1 MTDEQTRNKV
11 WLKLGSPAHSAL
23 KEVAWKAKLLKDVQL
38 LADFVQTGG
47 LEVFHGTMAKKYIP
61 KSQHYSYN
69 GMKSRTQ
76 LAIIDHNANAGRAI
90 ATTEAG
96 EARYKCVFPKLQKQ
110 WVAKPIFENKS
121 YQFVEDLMNDT
132 ILHKNGE
139 LNAPPLERP
148 VLPQNIAATPRG
160 NKEDIIAKHVSRFV

>member
-1 MTDEQTRNKV
+1 M
-11 WLKLGSPAHSAL
+11 
-23 KEVAWKAKLLKDVQL
+23 QL

-90 ATTEAG
+90 IAIIATTEAG

-121 YQFVEDLMNDT
+121 YQF
-132 ILHKNGE
+132 
-139 LNAPPLERP
+139 ERYNFT
-148 VLPQNIAATPRG
+148 Q
-160 NKEDIIAKHVSRFV
+160 KW

>member
-1 MTDEQTRNKV
+1 MAETGKPSSQCIEGSCLKGQTPERCAASCRFCPN
-11 WLKLGSPAHSAL
+11 WWIRSFPWDYG
-23 KEVAWKAKLLKDVQL
+23 KEVHPQITALLIQWHEIQNTAGNL
-38 LADFVQTGG
+38 
-47 LEVFHGTMAKKYIP
+47 
-61 KSQHYSYN
+61 
-69 GMKSRTQ
+69 
-76 LAIIDHNANAGRAI
+76 DHNANAGRAI